1 MSEII
6 KAYYLEHKAV
16 FDEKFSL
23 VLQGF
28 NADAIHKMRTSTK
41 RLRSL
46 FILISFLSDQKFKPK
61 KQLQKIRL
69 LFKHVGKIREIQIE
83 QMLIWS
89 YEEKLN
95 ASYPE
100 YLEYL
105 MQREYQEIGWFMK
118 HLPLVKNR
126 EKLLK
131 DPKVISRIESLDPDK
146 LEIGARKYID
156 YQIKVLNKT
165 IAKQPSNHR
174 IHEVR
179 TTTKQMYYLHD
190 ILTEIIRNEK
200 VLNVTSTRLREIEQ
214 YLGTWH
220 DLVNSAKY
228 MNAWLKTRNA
238 VKSDKY
244 IKLKKQIQ
252 ADTKVMRKEIV
263 KVFYPELKSN

>member
-1 MSEII
+1 MSEAI

-46 FILISFLSDQKFKPK
+46 FILISFLSDRKFKPK
-61 KQLQKIRL
+61 RQLQKIRL

-83 QMLIWS
+83 QMLMWS
-89 YEEKLN
+89 YEEKLD
-95 ASYPE
+95 AKYPE

-118 HLPLVKNR
+118 HLPLIKNR
-126 EKLLK
+126 DKLLK
-131 DPKVISRIESLDPDK
+131 DPKIISRIESLNQDK
-146 LEIGARKYID
+146 LVSRVHKYID
-156 YQIKVLNKT
+156 YQIGVLNKIT
-165 IAKQPSNHR
+165 TKQPSNHR

-179 TTTKQMYYLHD
+179 TTTKQIYYLHD
-190 ILTEIIRNEK
+190 ILAEIIGQAD
-200 VLNVTSTRLREIEQ
+200 VLKISSTRLREIEQ

-238 VKSDKY
+238 IKSDKY

-252 ADTKVMRKEIV
+252 ADTKVMRKKIV
-263 KVFYPELKSN
+263 KVIYPELKSH